1 VLLAFDYDGTLAPI
15 VPDPAL
21 AVMRRRTRD
30 LLTTLTRLYPVAI
43 ISGRAQADARRLLH
57 GVGVVQIVGNHG
69 VEPWQASPRLSL
81 EVKKW
86 LPLLE
91 RRFAGLKGVQIENK
105 VFSLAVHYRDS
116 REKKKARAAIASAAA
131 ALGPLRVIGG
141 KQVVNL
147 LPITAPHKGIAL
159 ERERERLR
167 CDTAI
172 FVGDDKTDEDVFALD
187 QPGRLLGIRVGR
199 SRTSAAAYYIP
210 SQRSIDDLLRAL
222 VDLRR
227 DAAQSRRLA

>member
-1 VLLAFDYDGTLAPI
+1 
-15 VPDPAL
+15 
-21 AVMRRRTRD
+21 
-30 LLTTLTRLYPVAI
+30 
-43 ISGRAQADARRLLH
+43 
-57 GVGVVQIVGNHG
+57 
-69 VEPWQASPRLSL
+69 
-81 EVKKW
+81 
-86 LPLLE
+86 
-91 RRFAGLKGVQIENK
+91 
-105 VFSLAVHYRDS
+105 
-116 REKKKARAAIASAAA
+116 
-131 ALGPLRVIGG
+131 
-141 KQVVNL
+141 VNL